1 MTMLA
6 AQRRQ
11 KILDMLQEE
20 GAVRVSGL
28 SRIFGVSEVTVRKD
42 LEKLAGQDLVVRGH
56 GGAFLKGVPE
66 QVRTLSLQHRENMDK
81 KARIG
86 KAAANLIRDGER
98 IILDAGSTTTEIA
111 RHIGHKKHL
120 TVITSALNIALMLGA
135 EYGIETMV
143 TGGEFKPPTLSLTG
157 EKAAE
162 FLQGIH
168 VDKTFLATAGVSL
181 DGGMTY
187 PGFSDLPV
195 KKAMI
200 DAASTV
206 YLVVDSTKIGR
217 KSLATLGGI
226 ALIDFLV
233 TDEGIEDRVRRDFEK
248 AGVQIVVA

>member
-1 MTMLA
+1 MLA

-42 LEKLAGQDLVVRGH
+42 LEKLSEQDLVARGH
-56 GGAFLKGVPE
+56 GGAFLNGVPE

-86 KAAANLIRDGER
+86 KAAANLIHDEER

-120 TVITSALNIALMLGA
+120 TVITNALNIALMLGSD
-135 EYGIETMV
+135 YGIETMV

-157 EKAAE
+157 EKAAA
-162 FLQGIH
+162 FLENVH
-168 VDKTFLATAGVSL
+168 VDKLFLATAGVSFDAGL
-181 DGGMTY
+181 TY

-200 DAASTV
+200 DAASAV
-206 YLVVDSTKIGR
+206 YLVADSTKIGK
-217 KSLATLGGI
+217 KSLATLGGV
-226 ALIDFLV
+226 ALIDFLI